1 MLPRSGVKRHFSC
14 FAPIRPQGDTMSGST
29 SGNAERSPDPRDV
42 GFSISRRTFLAGS
55 ATAAATVALAAC
67 SSSSKAADTTAAGA
81 DTTAVAADTTVAGAA
96 ATTVAAG
103 AGADLGEVSFGS
115 NYSDDKPKSAM
126 AAAMAATGIKVKI
139 NTVDHNSYQEN
150 FNTYIQQPD
159 DVVAWFAGYRMRAFA
174 AKGVVSDISDVW
186 ANLPDLSGGFKNAAT
201 GTDGKQY
208 FVPLY
213 FYPWA
218 VHYRKSLF
226 TEKGYTIPTTWDET
240 LALCEKMKADGITP
254 FAAAN
259 DGGWPQMGMFDM
271 INMRTNGYDFHVSLM
286 GGKENWT
293 DPKVKQVFTNWST
306 ITKYYQPDVN
316 SRTWQDAATAFGKKE
331 VGMYLLGTFITSNFD
346 PAKDPTAQAII
357 DDIDFFAFPS
367 IDAAHGQDAVE
378 APIDGCMMAKSPKN
392 PAGAKALLT
401 ALGGAAPIDAYISL
415 DPSVV
420 AANSKAKTG
429 GYTAIQKKSA
439 ELVGSAKFISQFLD
453 RDTDPDFASK
463 VVGPALKDYLSGDDI
478 DKILKTVEE
487 QKATY
492 TF

>member
-1 MLPRSGVKRHFSC
+1 MP
-14 FAPIRPQGDTMSGST
+14 
-29 SGNAERSPDPRDV
+29 GNAERSPDPRDV

-55 ATAAATVALAAC
+55 AATAAAAALAAC
-67 SSSSKAADTTAAGA
+67 SSDAKSADTTAAAADTTTAAVDTTAAGA
-81 DTTAVAADTTVAGAA
+81 ATTAAADTTVAGA

-126 AAAMAATGIKVKI
+126 AATMAATGIKVKI

-159 DVVAWFAGYRMRAFA
+159 DVVSWFAGYRMRAFA
-174 AKGVVSDISDVW
+174 AKGVVGDVSDVW

-201 GTDGKQY
+201 GSDGKQY

-226 TEKGYTIPTTWDET
+226 TEKGYTVPKTWDEL

-286 GGKENWT
+286 GGKESWT

-306 ITKYYQPDVN
+306 ITDFYQPDPN

-331 VGMYLLGTFITSNFD
+331 VGMYLLGTFVTSNFD
-346 PAKDPTAQAII
+346 PKTDPEAQAII
-357 DDIDFFAFPS
+357 DDIDFFPFPM
-367 IDAAHGQDAVE
+367 IDAQYGQDAVE
-378 APIDGCMMAKSPKN
+378 APIDGFMMAKSPKN

-429 GYTAIQKKSA
+429 GYTALQKKSA

-463 VVGPALKDYLSGDDI
+463 IVGPALKDFLSGDPI